1 MLMLAL
7 AWLPLHAVAKGFVLV
22 IDPGHGGKDPGA
34 LGITTNEKTITLA
47 VAKKFG
53 KLVDDAFSDVKV
65 VYTRNSDK
73 FIALDVRSDIANK
86 AHGDLFVSIHM
97 NSVDGK
103 AKNRKSV
110 HGASVYTLGL
120 HRTNENL
127 RVAMR
132 ENAAMTLETDYN
144 RRYQGFNPNSSE
156 SYIMFE
162 LNQSRYIDQSVDF
175 AKKIQDH
182 LIHDANRYDKGVR
195 QAGFWVL
202 TGPVMPSVLVE
213 LDFIC
218 NPDVEKY
225 AASTDGQNEMA
236 NALFR
241 AFSEYYDNL
250 PERQL
255 PSAKA
260 KASSSAKEKKESK
273 TKTESKPS
281 DSDLPKATKSNDAE
295 PTAATSKDQP
305 IGTDANDVDAPT
317 VYRVQIF
324 THPKKLERSSHFFKG
339 LYPVWAYRDGGVWKY
354 TYGEANSA
362 KAANK
367 ILRKIR
373 DKFPDAF
380 VITTKGSKRL

>member
-7 AWLPLHAVAKGFVLV
+7 AWLPLHAVAKDFVLV
-22 IDPGHGGKDPGA
+22 IDAGHGGKDPGA

-65 VYTRNSDK
+65 VYTRSTDK

-144 RRYQGFNPNSSE
+144 QRYQGFNPNSSE

-175 AKKIQDH
+175 AQKIQDH
-182 LIHDANRYDKGVR
+182 LINDAHRYDKGVR

-236 NALFR
+236 NALFL

-260 KASSSAKEKKESK
+260 KASASAKGKKEA
-273 TKTESKPS
+273 KPS
-281 DSDLPKATKSNDAE
+281 EPSAKSDDAE
-295 PTAATSKDQP
+295 PAPATVKAQP
-305 IGTDANDVDAPT
+305 NTDSGDADANANDTDAPT
-317 VYRVQIF
+317 IYRVQIF
-324 THPKKLERSSHFFKG
+324 THPKKLERSSRFFKG
-339 LYPVWAYRDGGVWKY
+339 LYPVWAYKDGGVWKY
-354 TYGEANSA
+354 TYGEATSA